1 LPSVLRAVGEAQG
14 TDMALGVTSKCWK
27 STGNFSATAGEV
39 NTERSTPLKFKGQAE
54 LDTVKKKLT

>member
-1 LPSVLRAVGEAQG
+1 VGEAQG